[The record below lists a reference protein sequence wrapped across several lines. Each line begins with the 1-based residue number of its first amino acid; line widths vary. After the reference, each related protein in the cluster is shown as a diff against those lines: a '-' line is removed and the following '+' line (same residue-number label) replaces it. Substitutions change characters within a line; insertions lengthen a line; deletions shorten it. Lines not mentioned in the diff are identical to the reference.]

1 MTLLRSCPKNGLK
14 GTKKARKETLQ
25 KEYKVMAKN
34 NIRIKIPRNIEKL
47 EKLMDDILVKHVAD
61 GAASPLNNVIGANML
76 ANFAVI
82 KADISRLIQ
91 MRKDV
96 ETLTEKVQLAM
107 GIRRGQKLNERNSI
121 RFIVTSV
128 RDILMGNYLGQEQ
141 SLGDWGFEVNY
152 SPRKPKTG
160 NPDA

>member
-1 MTLLRSCPKNGLK
+1 
-14 GTKKARKETLQ
+14 
-25 KEYKVMAKN
+25 MAKN
-34 NIRIKIPRNIEKL
+34 NIRIKVPRNIEKL

-61 GAASPLNNVIGANML
+61 GAASPLNNVIGANIL
-76 ANFAVI
+76 TDFAVI
-82 KADISRLIQ
+82 KADIARLIQ
-91 MRKDV
+91 MRKDA

-107 GIRRGQKLNERNSI
+107 GLRRGQKLNERNSI

-141 SLGDWGFEVNY
+141 SLGDWGFEVNS